1 MEHLQAAGYPVRVED
16 VADIDVVKG
25 EQGIP
30 ASVASCHTAKVEG
43 YLIEGHVP
51 ADAID
56 RLLTERPDVAGVAG
70 LSVPGMP
77 PGSPGM
83 APVGQEG
90 NYEVVT
96 FTKDGDAEIY
106 ERR

>member
-1 MEHLQAAGYPVRVED
+1 M
-16 VADIDVVKG
+16 ADIEAVKR
-25 EQGIP
+25 EHGIP
-30 ASVASCHTAKVEG
+30 DNVASCHTAMVDG
-43 YLIEGHVP
+43 YLLEGHVP

-56 RLLTERPDVAGVAG
+56 RLLAERPDVDGVAG

-77 PGSPGM
+77 SGAPGM
-83 APVGQEG
+83 APPGQEG

-96 FTKDGDAEIY
+96 FTKGGDAEIY

>member
-16 VADIDVVKG
+16 VANVDPVKRRLG
-25 EQGIP
+25 VPGD
-30 ASVASCHTAKVEG
+30 AVSCHTAQVDG
-43 YLIEGHVP
+43 YVLEGHVP

-70 LSVPGMP
+70 LAVPGMP
-77 PGSPGM
+77 MGAPGM
-83 APVGQEG
+83 APLGQEG
-90 NYEVVT
+90 NYEVVS
-96 FTKDGDAEIY
+96 FTERGELEHY

>member
-1 MEHLQAAGYPVRVED
+1 MKR
-16 VADIDVVKG
+16 

-30 ASVASCHTAKVEG
+30 DHVASCHTAKVDG
-43 YLIEGHVP
+43 YLLEGHVP

-56 RLLTERPDVAGVAG
+56 RLLAERPDVAGVAG

-77 PGSPGM
+77 IGAPGM
-83 APVGQEG
+83 AAPGEEG

-96 FTKDGDAEIY
+96 FTKSGEAALY